1 MKRKA
6 IPLLMA
12 ALLAGCATPQQG
24 GPSPEHGFNTFGQGI
39 GHLLL
44 SPFMIAAGLLE
55 GVSTVPYFVA
65 ADLHELNHA
74 MVEANAQVDLGRT
87 YAYAYA
93 EEIADVPASGDTG
106 KVFRHLSAATEHF
119 QRVLKGY
126 GVEDYDRYILT
137 GVRTADREGYTLYA
151 VAYRA
156 QIVVKVRE
164 GGVTRTLNP
173 HDFDYYKPILR
184 DADGH
189 PMDVIIDW
197 AGVPRTT
204 IRTQKG
210 QAILMTIAANSV
222 LINRRSDD
230 YWAVEERWVRGE
242 FKDIVAER
250 KRYLDLRMG
259 VDA

>member
-6 IPLLMA
+6 IPFLMA
-12 ALLAGCATPQQG
+12 AIMAGCAAPQQG

-39 GHLLL
+39 GHLIL

-55 GVSTVPYFVA
+55 GISTLPYFVST
-65 ADLHELNHA
+65 DLHELNRA
-74 MVEANAQVDLGRT
+74 MVEANAQVDLERT

-93 EEIADVPASGDTG
+93 EEIGNVPGSGETG
-106 KVFRHLSAATEHF
+106 RVFRRLSEATEHF
-119 QRVLKGY
+119 QRVLEGY

-137 GVRTADREGYTLYA
+137 GVRTADRQGYTLYA
-151 VAYRA
+151 VAYRP
-156 QIVVKVRE
+156 QSVVTVRE
-164 GGVTRTLNP
+164 GGVTRTLEP
-173 HDFDYYKPILR
+173 RDFDYYKPILR
-184 DADGH
+184 DASGR

-197 AGVPRTT
+197 AGVPRTA

-230 YWAVEERWVRGE
+230 YWAVERRWVGGE
-242 FKDIVAER
+242 FQEIVAER
-250 KRYLDLRMG
+250 KRYLDQRMG